1 MARLFEIIFCLLIIT
16 LISPVLI
23 LISIIIKL
31 DSRGSVFFFSERVG
45 LNKTIFMMPKF
56 RTMKTGTEI
65 IETDKLINS
74 QDKITRFGS
83 FLRKYSLDE
92 LPQLI
97 SVIKGNLSLVGPRP
111 ALPSQKELIN
121 IREKLG
127 INKIKPGITGYAQ
140 INGRDL
146 LSLNEKIELELEY
159 MRKKTFLF
167 DMLIIFK
174 SFKVFFKHNEIL
186 H

>member
-92 LPQLI
+92 LPQ
-97 SVIKGNLSLVGPRP
+97 
-111 ALPSQKELIN
+111 
-121 IREKLG
+121 
-127 INKIKPGITGYAQ
+127 
-140 INGRDL
+140 
-146 LSLNEKIELELEY
+146 
-159 MRKKTFLF
+159 
-167 DMLIIFK
+167 
-174 SFKVFFKHNEIL
+174 
-186 H
+186 